1 VNSTLNILLLL
12 SVPALPLLLAVPALR
27 TRLYRPCHFALLP
40 AVLLLT
46 LPAVFSIEVPWLLL
60 GTGLGIDGPDRLL
73 LVMSVVLWAS
83 ATSLIQA
90 PTDQAADSRLT
101 TLLLLTMAGNLG
113 VILATDLVGFFTFSA
128 LMGYGFYGL
137 LVDGGDETARRA
149 GRVYLGFLVL
159 ADLLLFEALL
169 IAAATTGDLN
179 FEAVHQSIGQSPA
192 SGLYLSI
199 VLAGFALKAGIW
211 PLHFW
216 LPLAFRSARPA
227 IALLLGGLPVAIALL
242 GMLRWLP
249 SGVPAL
255 SDPGAGIQWLAL
267 GAATYATIA
276 GLMQAHPRSL
286 LAYAAIVVTSLFVVM
301 LGSSPVQETVFLFI
315 LYLGFTLAALVSG
328 SALPN
333 KVDRRLV
340 PGLLLPVGH
349 AAEALLL
356 ALLPVMIL
364 FQGAAAENPL
374 FADSWV
380 ATLWPW
386 WTLCTTL
393 LALRWFYLQSRRQQ
407 EVVSSPSL
415 ATGIVWSI
423 LLVAAYTTGLLA
435 AASTDNPMGVL
446 VDALWP
452 ITIGML
458 LGGSAWWMAAKNRL
472 PAMPVIPPGDLWS
485 ILERWLSRSNH
496 WVRSIGLQVLPRWR
510 AAVLAAGG
518 RFLHVRAWQKALDA
532 GERSLQ
538 SWTLAVTLLLLLG
551 IVIAIAV
558 G

>member
-1 VNSTLNILLLL
+1 VNSTLNIVLLL
-12 SVPALPLLLAVPALR
+12 SVPALPLLLAFPALR

-46 LPAVFSIEVPWLLL
+46 VPAVFSIEVPWLLF
-60 GTGLGIDGPDRLL
+60 GTGLGIDGPGRLL

-83 ATSLIQA
+83 AASLLPA
-90 PTDQAADSRLT
+90 PADQAAESRFT

-113 VILATDLVGFFTFSA
+113 AILATDLVGFFSFSA

-169 IAAATTGDLN
+169 IAAETTTDLG
-179 FEAVHQSIGQSPA
+179 FEVVHQAIGQSHA
-192 SGLYLSI
+192 SGLYLSM

-227 IALLLGGLPVAIALL
+227 TALLLGGVPVAIALL
-242 GMLRWLP
+242 GMVRWLP
-249 SGVPAL
+249 AGAPAL
-255 SDPGAGIQWLAL
+255 PDMGAGIQWLAL
-267 GAATYATIA
+267 CAAIYATIA
-276 GLMQAHPRSL
+276 GLMQSHPRSL
-286 LAYAAIVVTSLFVVM
+286 LAYAAIVVTSLFATM
-301 LGSSPVQETVFLFI
+301 LGSGLIQEPVFLFI
-315 LYLGFTLAALVSG
+315 LYLGFTLAALVLG
-328 SALPN
+328 SVLPN

-356 ALLPVMIL
+356 ALLPVMII
-364 FQGAAAENPL
+364 FQGSTGENPL
-374 FADSWV
+374 FAASWIV
-380 ATLWPW
+380 TLWPW
-386 WTLCTTL
+386 WTLCMTL
-393 LALRWFYLQSRRQQ
+393 LALRWFYLLSRHQQ

-415 ATGIVWSI
+415 VTGIVWSV

-435 AASTDNPMGVL
+435 AVSTDNPMGVL
-446 VDALWP
+446 VDVLWP
-452 ITIGML
+452 ISIGIL

-472 PAMPVIPPGDLWS
+472 PAMPVIPPGDIWS
-485 ILERWLSRSNH
+485 ILERWLSRSNR
-496 WVRSIGLQVLPRWR
+496 WARSMGLEVLPRWR
-510 AAVLAAGG
+510 AAVLAAGS
-518 RFLHVRAWQKALDA
+518 RCLHVRAWQKALDA

-558 G
+558 R